1 MVYARETEGRT
12 AEFGVVGVK
21 DDSLYLYDSETR
33 SQWSQLGGE
42 AIDGPHQGKK
52 LEVVPSR
59 LTTWSQWQSLHP
71 DTTVYVRRRF
81 PYRSRFT
88 AQEITRFA
96 DQIGEGVG
104 ASDLVIVL
112 RAKNGTALAYPL
124 TVLARKTLMNEEL
137 DNFPILLFY
146 RGTPTP
152 VQVVSRMMG
161 GRILRF
167 KLTNDGEVQDLE
179 TGSTWNLET
188 VTAVSGELTGKRLK
202 MVPFIF
208 SRWSAWEQYR
218 PDTRLVTGE

>member
-1 MVYARETEGRT
+1 VVYARETEGRT

-21 DDSLYLYDSETR
+21 NDSLYLYDSETR

-42 AIDGPHQGKK
+42 AIDGP
-52 LEVVPSR
+52 
-59 LTTWSQWQSLHP
+59 
-71 DTTVYVRRRF
+71 
-81 PYRSRFT
+81 
-88 AQEITRFA
+88 